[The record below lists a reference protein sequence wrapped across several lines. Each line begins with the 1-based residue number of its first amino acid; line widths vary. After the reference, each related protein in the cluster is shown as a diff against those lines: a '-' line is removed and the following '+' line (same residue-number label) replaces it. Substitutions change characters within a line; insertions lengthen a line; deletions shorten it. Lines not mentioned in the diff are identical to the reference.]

1 MSFAGEVWQTL
12 SKIDVSHKVEKK
24 GNLSYLSW
32 AWAWC
37 VLMEHYPAS
46 KYSFKEPVFF
56 EDGSCEVW
64 VSVQVGSTDS
74 FLTHEM
80 WLPVMDHRNKAIQ
93 NPDSRAISDTRM
105 RCLTKCLA
113 MFGLGHYIYAGED
126 LPEAGSISVPRSYT
140 DGEKEMMDRLIVK
153 SDATGFLAFWSKL
166 SEQKQNDL
174 YNSFEKGQ
182 ITKNKQI
189 IDKLI
194 SDAHKHINKYITG
207 IKEAIE
213 NQDFTG
219 LVELRDEIKEHEKG
233 LIAKGLTK
241 EELLQLKQLPEV
253 K

>member
-1 MSFAGEVWQTL
+1 MSFAGEVWETL

-24 GNLSYLSW
+24 GSLSYLSW
-32 AWAWC
+32 AWAWG

-46 KYSFKEPVFF
+46 RYSFKEPVFF

-126 LPEAGSISVPRSYT
+126 LPEVGSISVPRSYS
-140 DGEKEMMDRLIVK
+140 DREKNYLDRFIETG
-153 SDATGFLAFWSKL
+153 DAIRYLAWWVTL
-166 SEQKQNDL
+166 DDQKKNDL

-182 ITKNKQI
+182 ITKNKERMKSLENEGRI
-189 IDKLI
+189 MIENCAEHLR
-194 SDAHKHINKYITG
+194 
-207 IKEAIE
+207 EAIQADDDAGILE
-213 NQDFTG
+213 IKNEMELHEKK
-219 LVELRDEIKEHEKG
+219 LVAELLSTDEIKK
-233 LIAKGLTK
+233 LT
-241 EELLQLKQLPEV
+241 EV

>member
-1 MSFAGEVWQTL
+1 MSFASEVWETL

-32 AWAWC
+32 AWAWG

-46 KYSFKEPVFF
+46 RYSFKEPVFF

-74 FLTHEM
+74 FLAHDM

-140 DGEKEMMDRLIVK
+140 ETEKGILDSHLESRDPTEFLHWWAGLD
-153 SDATGFLAFWSKL
+153 DAK
-166 SEQKQNDL
+166 KNDL

-182 ITKNKQI
+182 ITKKKEILSILERKARQKIHDIVVAIREAINN
-189 IDKLI
+189 DD
-194 SDAHKHINKYITG
+194 DAG
-207 IKEAIE
+207 LLEIKEE
-213 NQDFTG
+213 LEPHEKK
-219 LVELRDEIKEHEKG
+219 LVAEHLSKDEIKK
-233 LIAKGLTK
+233 LA
-241 EELLQLKQLPEV
+241 EV